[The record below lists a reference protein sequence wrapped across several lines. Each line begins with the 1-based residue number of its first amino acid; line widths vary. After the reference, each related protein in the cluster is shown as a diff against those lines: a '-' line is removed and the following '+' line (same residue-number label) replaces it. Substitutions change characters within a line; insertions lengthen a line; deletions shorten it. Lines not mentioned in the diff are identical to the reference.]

1 MSITL
6 DPYNAEREA
15 LFSLAA
21 PPGREPFRGQRV
33 LEVGCGD
40 GRLTWRYA
48 AEAAAVCAIDPDP
61 DKIVQARAEMP
72 VGLGEQVTFEAA
84 AIEDFVAPYPFD
96 LVIFSWSL

>member
-6 DPYNAEREA
+6 DPEKAEREA
-15 LFSLAA
+15 LFSVAA
-21 PPGREPFRGQRV
+21 PVGQTPFRGWRV

-48 AEAAAVCAIDPDP
+48 ADAAVVCAIDPDP
-61 DKIVQARAEMP
+61 DKIGQARAELP
-72 VGLGEQVTFEAA
+72 ADLAEHVTFEAA
-84 AIEDFVAPYPFD
+84 AIEDFVAPHPFD